1 MQTMIISKI
10 VAINYS
16 NICDFIYAK
25 ILFLEKTINCKLKT
39 YTLNKNKNNENINWL
54 DRLKLL
60 IWTINWHPKSTHYF
74 SIDWNNFSL
83 CLLSILSNI
92 P

>member
-1 MQTMIISKI
+1 MPTMIISKI

-39 YTLNKNKNNENINWL
+39 YTLNKNKNNENIN
-54 DRLKLL
+54 
-60 IWTINWHPKSTHYF
+60 
-74 SIDWNNFSL
+74 
-83 CLLSILSNI
+83 
-92 P
+92 